1 MVKQIT
7 LKNGYYDINGYFYIN
22 EKTGAGF
29 LFDPGAEGKR
39 LSYLIEKN
47 GWNIEKIIITH
58 GHFDHIG
65 GIKELR
71 AYNRIPVIIHENG
84 KKFLSDPEYN
94 LSAQVGMG
102 DIILSPDGYIKDGD
116 VIQTSDKGLSLRVIH
131 TPGHTDDSCVFY
143 SEKDGLAFTGDTIF
157 KGTYGNYRFPTGD
170 YALLMKTIKEKVLTL
185 PPDTVLYSGHTGPTT
200 VAAERNMYI

>member
-7 LKNGYYDINGYFYIN
+7 LKKGYYDVNGYFYIN

-71 AYNRIPVIIHENG
+71 SYNRIPVIIHENG

-102 DIILSPDGYIKDGD
+102 DIILSPDGYFKDGD
-116 VIQTSDKGLSLRVIH
+116 ILRTQGGELCFRVIN
-131 TPGHTDDSCVFY
+131 TKGHTDDSCVFY
-143 SEKDGLAFTGDTIF
+143 NEKEGYAITGDTVF
-157 KGTYGNYRFPTGD
+157 RGTYGNYRFPTGD
-170 YALLMKTIKEKVLTL
+170 YDTLMCSIREKVLTL
-185 PPDTVLYSGHTGPTT
+185 PPETILYSGHTLATT
-200 VAAERNMYI
+200 VAAERPLYI